1 MIYALL
7 GYLLQF
13 PASFLFG
20 RFYLICRVCYDRLR
34 AQFCLSIPRV

>member
-20 RFYLICRVCYDRLR
+20 RLYHICRVYYDRLR